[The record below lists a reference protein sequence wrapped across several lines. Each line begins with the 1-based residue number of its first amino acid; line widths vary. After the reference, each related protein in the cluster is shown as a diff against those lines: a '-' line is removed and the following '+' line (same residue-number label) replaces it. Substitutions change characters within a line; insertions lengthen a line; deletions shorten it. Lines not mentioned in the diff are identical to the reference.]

1 MKSKIYKD
9 AIAKSFMELSKE
21 KSVAE
26 ITVSDIAKACGIS
39 RQTFYHHFK
48 DKFSV
53 MEYLYEPAIRQIKE
67 INMGYGND
75 IQEALL
81 RMYQECYDN
90 RAYYMSIVSYE
101 GQNSFE
107 EYCMK
112 GNREFFIEY
121 FAQKNGNR
129 ILDKSLE
136 IAIDFSCYGAAFTLI
151 SWIRNG
157 MKESPEFI
165 AREMY
170 KCLPEILRL
179 SMEESP

>member
-1 MKSKIYKD
+1 MENRIYKD

-21 KSVAE
+21 KSVAD
-26 ITVSDIAKACGIS
+26 ITVSDIAKACDIS

-48 DKFSV
+48 DKYSV
-53 MEYLYEPAIRQIKE
+53 IEYLYEPAIKKIKE
-67 INMGYGND
+67 IGMGCGGD

-81 RMYQECYDN
+81 KMYQECYNN
-90 RAYYMSIVSYE
+90 RAYYMSVISYE

-107 EYCMK
+107 EYCIK

-121 FAQKNGNR
+121 LTQKYGNGN
-129 ILDKSLE
+129 LDKSLE
-136 IAIDFSCYGAAFTLI
+136 IAIDFSCHGAAYTLI

-179 SMEESP
+179 SMEQ